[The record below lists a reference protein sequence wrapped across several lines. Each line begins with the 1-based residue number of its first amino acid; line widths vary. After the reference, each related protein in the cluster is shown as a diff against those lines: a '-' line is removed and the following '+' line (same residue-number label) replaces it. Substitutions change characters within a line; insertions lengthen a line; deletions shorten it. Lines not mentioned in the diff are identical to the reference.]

1 MIRELA
7 SAVLSVAYNADGS
20 FIACGL
26 DNGMIYV
33 LNSKGLSD
41 VAQRQDRTL
50 GINDLK
56 FSRSGRY
63 LATASSEG
71 CCDVYDSMLVT
82 PYSSLLAC
90 AKVLGLSRQL
100 TSILI
105 FVYPGPIL
113 NWFLLSAATARPL
126 SFSTG
131 ARTALTS
138 RAATKGAASCTGT
151 LCQGFRL
158 VSFALILINA

>member
-7 SAVLSVAYNADGS
+7 SAVLSVAYNADGT

-33 LNSKGLSD
+33 LNSKGLVLSD

-50 GINDLK
+50 AINDLK

-71 CCDVYDSMLVT
+71 CCDVYDSM
-82 PYSSLLAC
+82 
-90 AKVLGLSRQL
+90 
-100 TSILI
+100 
-105 FVYPGPIL
+105 
-113 NWFLLSAATARPL
+113 SAAP
-126 SFSTG
+126 
-131 ARTALTS
+131 TS
-138 RAATKGAASCTGT
+138 RYALALNLSHN
-151 LCQGFRL
+151 
-158 VSFALILINA
+158 FAF